1 MTRER
6 MANISATYGQP
17 GGRMTLERQYL
28 DCCWIPH
35 EMAAAWCA
43 ARNVNTVPSVRRPS
57 RQAIDD
63 SEPLA
68 YMRRLCA
75 QGHSVRAAADQA
87 ASTLDLRGNSPDA
100 TVDRLRR
107 KFAAERKQ

>member
-1 MTRER
+1 MRVLFLHHSVVQTKMTRER

-43 ARNVNTVPSVRRPS
+43 ARNVNTVHRCGVHPAKQSTTAS
-57 RQAIDD
+57 R
-63 SEPLA
+63 
-68 YMRRLCA
+68 
-75 QGHSVRAAADQA
+75 
-87 ASTLDLRGNSPDA
+87 SP
-100 TVDRLRR
+100 T
-107 KFAAERKQ
+107 